1 MTVTA
6 TRPTRLA
13 RHDAALGS
21 LLASLLAEVPE
32 FTPADAGVVPLN
44 PPDIQPLTGQDPGEP
59 ALETA
64 VPVWAQAAA
73 RFRVLQFRIGEFR
86 FAMPMV
92 LLHSVALL
100 PDRVT
105 ALPAQPR
112 WQRGVVRYRG
122 RTVVLADLGVLIGVA
137 AQCQSARYMLVFGD
151 GGQALVCDG
160 IEDAVLV
167 GKDDMRW
174 SRRRQQRAWL
184 LGLLVAQMCVLLDP
198 DVVANGIRH
207 G

>member
-73 RFRVLQFRIGEFR
+73 GFRVLQFRIGEFR

-137 AQCQSARYMLVFGD
+137 AQCESARYMLVFGD

>member
-73 RFRVLQFRIGEFR
+73 GFRVLQFRIGEFR

>member
-1 MTVTA
+1 MTATA

-32 FTPADAGVVPLN
+32 FTPAAAGVAPLN
-44 PPDIQPLTGQDPGEP
+44 PADIQPLTGQDPGEP
-59 ALETA
+59 TSETA

-73 RFRVLQFRIGEFR
+73 GFRVLQFRIGEFR

-100 PDRVT
+100 PDRVA

-122 RTVVLADLGVLIGVA
+122 STVVLADLGVLIGVA
-137 AQCQSARYMLVFGD
+137 ARCESARYMLVFGD
-151 GGQALVCDG
+151 GGQALACDG

>member
-6 TRPTRLA
+6 ARPTRLA

-32 FTPADAGVVPLN
+32 FTPADAGAVPLN
-44 PPDIQPLTGQDPGEP
+44 PADIQPLTGQDPGEP

-73 RFRVLQFRIGEFR
+73 GFRVLQFRIGGLR

-105 ALPAQPR
+105 ALPAQPQ
-112 WQRGVVRYRG
+112 WQRGLVRYRG
-122 RTVVLADLGVLIGVA
+122 STVVLADLGVLIGVA
-137 AQCQSARYMLVFGD
+137 ARCERARYMLVFGD
-151 GGQALVCDG
+151 GGQALACDG

>member
-73 RFRVLQFRIGEFR
+73 GFRVLQFRIGEFR

-122 RTVVLADLGVLIGVA
+122 STVVLADLGVLIGVA
-137 AQCQSARYMLVFGD
+137 ARCESARYMLVFGD
-151 GGQALVCDG
+151 GGQALACDG
-160 IEDAVLV
+160 IEDAEH
-167 GKDDMRW
+167 G
-174 SRRRQQRAWL
+174 RASCRER
-184 LGLLVAQMCVLLDP
+184 V
-198 DVVANGIRH
+198 
-207 G
+207 